1 MQPTSY
7 TLTFSEKERDALI
20 FALGGAFRNVRDPGG
35 MFISSA
41 DYLELSRRIMHARP
55 DAAAVKSQ
63 SGTDAARAVL
73 SSPSSPATASAS
85 APAPTIAQPAGQLEL
100 RDRWARNKKGQEV
113 PNPEGS
119 ATVTTKILRI
129 SDAPPRNDPAKPRK
143 QVVFSGLA
151 APQAAYCWDSDLFPF
166 LANRLGADR
175 TILYLTKS
183 GNYSNIVGIRA

>member
-7 TLTFSEKERDALI
+7 TLTFSDKERDALI

-35 MFISSA
+35 MFITSA
-41 DYLELSRRIMHARP
+41 EYLELSRRIMHARP

-63 SGTDAARAVL
+63 SGADAARAVL
-73 SSPSSPATASAS
+73 SSPSSPAKPS

-119 ATVTTKILRI
+119 ATVTTKIFRI
-129 SDAPPRNDPAKPRK
+129 SDAPPRNDPSKPRK

-151 APQAAYCWDSDLFPF
+151 SPQAAFCWDSDLFPF
-166 LANRLGADR
+166 LANRLGADG

-183 GNYSNIVGIRA
+183 GNYTNIVGIRA